1 MRYLVLV
8 VLGLLTFHAIAN
20 FIARMSIDKENYS
33 KQSQC
38 ISKYIASGIERKD
51 IILIGT
57 DSCGVK

>member
-8 VLGLLTFHAIAN
+8 VLGLLSFYSVAN
-20 FIARMSIDKENYS
+20 FITHMEVDTEAYR

-38 ISKYIASGIERKD
+38 ISKYIASGIERKN

>member
-8 VLGLLTFHAIAN
+8 VLGLLTFYSIAN
-20 FIARMSIDKENYS
+20 FITRLGADTEAYR

-38 ISKYIASGIERKD
+38 ISKYITSGIERKN

-57 DSCGVK
+57 DSCEVK